1 MTTSQ
6 STAIF
11 GSDLQTFIVTKYDP
25 LLTIVKELNDK
36 LQNSEKAL
44 LLPLHLYL
52 STFTSP
58 PLPLHL
64 YHSTCI
70 TPPLPL
76 HLYHSTFTS
85 PHVPLHMY
93 HSTCTTPCLPSFQLS
108 DKYRLEKRL
117 IRLEKQMLVLLDKLE
132 VTDIPVDLELKE
144 KKEEQ
149 RKNQKIENEENLLA
163 PWLFSCQLGTPL
175 SSLQVLL
182 EFTVQNTIELNVKL
196 WKREDDMW
204 INFLEIMSSNTKNY
218 LPDSLNLIELR
229 KATRKCLLNLCTSE
243 ILIVLRNVPGKS
255 QAVYNTTTMT
265 LVAILASAVYEA
277 WKRIELTDPVSLGR
291 IVLVLDGMCGR
302 NFTCFTFFYHS
313 IFITPFLPLPFCRFL
328 FVALFLGEDVG
339 SRLRAGNKKLKI
351 EPLN

>member
-36 LQNSEKAL
+36 LQNSEK
-44 LLPLHLYL
+44 
-52 STFTSP
+52 
-58 PLPLHL
+58 
-64 YHSTCI
+64 
-70 TPPLPL
+70 
-76 HLYHSTFTS
+76 
-85 PHVPLHMY
+85 
-93 HSTCTTPCLPSFQLS
+93 

-132 VTDIPVDLELKE
+132 VSDIPVDLELKE

-204 INFLEIMSSNTKNY
+204 INFLEIMSSNAKNY

-291 IVLVLDGMCGR
+291 IVLVLDG
-302 NFTCFTFFYHS
+302 
-313 IFITPFLPLPFCRFL
+313 
-328 FVALFLGEDVG
+328 EDVG